1 MDFWVT
7 SGGPKPVGPV
17 SEALVVQGIEAGLIP
32 SDSLVCEV
40 GGAAWQP
47 MASVTPFAAAIARRR
62 AKRAGSPEAERTIMD
77 SYPLIP
83 SEPPAALHK
92 FDETADHTIADLEP
106 PQPSDAP
113 AKRTLQRFDE
123 TEEKTVAD
131 AGPLDTDPPR

>member
-17 SEALVVQGIEAGLIP
+17 SETLVVQGIEAGLIP

-47 MASVTPFAAAIARRR
+47 MTSVALFAEAIARRR
-62 AKRAGSPEAERTIMD
+62 AKRVANPDADRTIID
-77 SYPLIP
+77 SYPMIP

-92 FDETADHTIADLEP
+92 FDETADHTVADREP
-106 PQPSDAP
+106 MQASDAP

-123 TEEKTVAD
+123 TEEKTIAD
-131 AGPLDTDPPR
+131 AGPPETNPPR